1 MRAIERGDI
10 FANSF
15 CDYDGSPHFL
25 DLVLLP
31 ISRVL
36 YMYSISFVRHV
47 GFWSSFSRESLGQ
60 VHPLHCL
67 AHALFSFSL
76 SRGRHFIAVSEF
88 LALKIVIF
96 IRCSAFGI
104 LNFKFATH

>member
-15 CDYDGSPHFL
+15 FDYDGSPHFL
-25 DLVLLP
+25 DLVLSP

-36 YMYSISFVRHV
+36 YSISFVRHV
-47 GFWSSFSRESLGQ
+47 GFWSLFSRESLGQ

-76 SRGRHFIAVSEF
+76 SRGRHFIAVSEV
-88 LALKIVIF
+88 LSLKIVIF

-104 LNFKFATH
+104 LNFKFPTH